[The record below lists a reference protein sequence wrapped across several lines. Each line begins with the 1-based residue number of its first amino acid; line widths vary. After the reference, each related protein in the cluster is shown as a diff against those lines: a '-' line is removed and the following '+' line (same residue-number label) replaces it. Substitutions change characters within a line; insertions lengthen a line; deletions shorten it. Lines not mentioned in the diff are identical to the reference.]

1 MRKQTSATGARN
13 GPAGFVDLVGRVKPN
28 GGAPL
33 CRNAEILKSSIR
45 VQFPTS
51 FFVYFCTMWKLWGA
65 SFVILLEIGT
75 TRLTTKV
82 NLVSVELKSL

>member
-33 CRNAEILKSSIR
+33 CRNAEILKSLIR

-51 FFVYFCTMWKLWGA
+51 FFVYFFAQCENCGEPR
-65 SFVILLEIGT
+65 LLYCY
-75 TRLTTKV
+75 RLARQG
-82 NLVSVELKSL
+82 